1 MQLYFQLAYLA
12 IIQETMNINKL
23 NYFGTY
29 IALIILIT
37 SNLIFLFRLLGSAK
51 IEYWLGVIFLLTSI
65 PIVYLLLTANELHR
79 PTIYYIQLG
88 LMVAF
93 IAGEFLLD
101 YLFKVNFRNT
111 RWMVITYATF
121 FFAATGGMIGI
132 ASLSGKIYSLIA
144 IILFLIMTFL
154 AFYQRVK
161 TGM

>member
-1 MQLYFQLAYLA
+1 
-12 IIQETMNINKL
+12 MNINKV

-37 SNLIFLFRLLGSAK
+37 CNLIFLFRLIGNSK
-51 IEYWLGVIFLLTSI
+51 TEYWLGVLFLLTFI
-65 PIVYLLLTANELHR
+65 PIVFLLLTANDLHR

-88 LMVAF
+88 LMLAF
-93 IAGEFLLD
+93 ITVEFLLD

-111 RWMVITYATF
+111 RWMVITYATL

-154 AFYQRVK
+154 AFFQRVK

>member
-1 MQLYFQLAYLA
+1 
-12 IIQETMNINKL
+12 MNFNKV

-37 SNLIFLFRLLGSAK
+37 CNLIFLFRLHGNLK
-51 IEYWLGVIFLLTSI
+51 IEYWLGVLFLLTSI
-65 PIVYLLLTANELHR
+65 PIVFLLLTANELQR

-88 LMVAF
+88 LMLAF
-93 IAGEFLLD
+93 IVVEFLLD

-111 RWMVITYATF
+111 RWMVITYATL

-132 ASLSGKIYSLIA
+132 ASLSGKIYSIIA
-144 IILFLIMTFL
+144 TILFLIMTFL
-154 AFYQRVK
+154 AFFQRVK

>member
-1 MQLYFQLAYLA
+1 
-12 IIQETMNINKL
+12 MNINKV

-37 SNLIFLFRLLGSAK
+37 CNLIFLFRLLGNSK
-51 IEYWLGVIFLLTSI
+51 TEYWLGVLFLLTFI
-65 PIVYLLLTANELHR
+65 PIVFLLLNANELQR

-88 LMVAF
+88 LMLAF
-93 IAGEFLLD
+93 IVVEFLLD

-111 RWMVITYATF
+111 RWMVITYVTL

-132 ASLSGKIYSLIA
+132 ASLSGKIYSVIA
-144 IILFLIMTFL
+144 IILFLIMIFL

>member
-1 MQLYFQLAYLA
+1 
-12 IIQETMNINKL
+12 MNINKV

-37 SNLIFLFRLLGSAK
+37 CNLIFLFRLLGNSK
-51 IEYWLGVIFLLTSI
+51 IEYWLGVLFLLTFI
-65 PIVYLLLTANELHR
+65 PIVFLLLNANELQR

-88 LMVAF
+88 LMLAF
-93 IAGEFLLD
+93 IVVEFLLD

-111 RWMVITYATF
+111 RWMVITYVTL

-132 ASLSGKIYSLIA
+132 ASLSGKIYSVIA
-144 IILFLIMTFL
+144 IILFLIMIFL